1 MRVASGTQR
10 GRHARAQAQARYKL
24 EEGKR
29 DTAREAGSLEFG
41 FATSRSFQEADVSSS
56 VRDGAKMDAKA
67 VVLKELEKGRNSDKL
82 ANGLSLLTSL

>member
-10 GRHARAQAQARYKL
+10 GRHARAKAQAHDKQ

-29 DTAREAGSLEFG
+29 DTAREAGSVEFG
-41 FATSRSFQEADVSSS
+41 FARSFQEASVSSS

-82 ANGLSLLTSL
+82 ANGLSLLMSLE